1 MIKKIPCIIVSSKP
15 LDKGGNALRYVSPV
29 RSPWASYRS
38 GAYWFTSNGVSASH
52 NFPHK
57 IKGIAQDKYAG
68 HPVTY
73 TRLLEI
79 TSESMDDGQTARVLD
94 CYV

>member
-15 LDKGGNALRYVSPV
+15 LDKGSNTLRYVS
-29 RSPWASYRS
+29 ASNN
-38 GAYWFTSNGVSASH
+38 FH
-52 NFPHK
+52 NK
-57 IKGIAQDKYAG
+57 IIRIPQDKYAG

-79 TSESMDDGQTARVLD
+79 TSVSMNDGQTARILD
-94 CYV
+94 CYF